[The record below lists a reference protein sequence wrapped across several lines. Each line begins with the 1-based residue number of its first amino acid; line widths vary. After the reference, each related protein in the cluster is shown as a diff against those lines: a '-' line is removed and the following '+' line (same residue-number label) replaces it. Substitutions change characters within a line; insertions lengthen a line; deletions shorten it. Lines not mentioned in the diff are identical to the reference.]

1 MMRPTVVVVVGSLVL
16 GFHIPTLVH
25 SFAVVVSNR
34 PTTKSSSYTY
44 PSSFDT
50 CLQQQQ
56 PKQCK
61 VRHFPLFSTEA
72 SVSIDETSASITE
85 SNLDEKLNDCLQILN
100 RAAETKAE
108 DTDVVYQAL
117 VDLEQVSR
125 LVGKLE
131 RQGSGSG
138 SPSTGNRVARTALSS
153 NTMVTQLNG
162 SWRLVFTTGT
172 AQTQKKLSG
181 RINYFPLK
189 AIQSFDTDSKAI
201 ANGIYLGD
209 FCVLKFS
216 GSFDFDT
223 TKRRLEFD
231 FDAVRL
237 LDAFTIDLAGGQ
249 AARLGAASGLGSESN
264 VVNTEQRKKL
274 PFFNWISADATLAT
288 ARGGGGGLALWKRV
302 VDES

>member
-1 MMRPTVVVVVGSLVL
+1 MIRPTVIVGFVAL
-16 GFHIPTLVH
+16 GFRLPTLIH
-25 SFAVVVSNR
+25 SFAVVSDHR
-34 PTTKSSSYTY
+34 TTKSSSYTY
-44 PSSFDT
+44 PS
-50 CLQQQQ
+50 CQQ
-56 PKQCK
+56 PQPQRYK
-61 VRHFPLFSTEA
+61 VRPCPLFSTEA
-72 SVSIDETSASITE
+72 SVTVDEISASITE

-100 RAAETKAE
+100 RAADTKAE
-108 DTDVVYQAL
+108 DTDAVYQAL

-131 RQGSGSG
+131 RQGSGGSSG
-138 SPSTGNRVARTALSS
+138 SNVARTTLSS
-153 NTMVTQLNG
+153 NTLVSQLNG

-201 ANGIYLGD
+201 ANGIYLGN
-209 FCVLKFS
+209 FCALKFS

-264 VVNTEQRKKL
+264 VVNTEQRKKM

-302 VDES
+302 VVDES

>member
-1 MMRPTVVVVVGSLVL
+1 MVRPMVLVGSMVVL
-16 GFHIPTLVH
+16 GFLSPNLMH
-25 SFAVVVSNR
+25 SFSVVSNR
-34 PTTKSSSYTY
+34 PTTKSTASRSSYNY
-44 PSSFDT
+44 PSSF
-50 CLQQQQ
+50 CQHQQ
-56 PKQCK
+56 PQLCK
-61 VRHFPLFSTEA
+61 VRHCPLFSTEA
-72 SVSIDETSASITE
+72 SVSVDETSASITE
-85 SNLDEKLNDCLQILN
+85 SKLDEKLNDCLQTLN

-108 DTDVVYQAL
+108 DTSAVYQAL

-131 RQGSGSG
+131 RQGSGSSSG
-138 SPSTGNRVARTALSS
+138 STVARTALSS
-153 NTMVTQLNG
+153 NTMMSQLNG

-189 AIQSFDTDSKAI
+189 AIQSFDTSSKAI

-302 VDES
+302 VDEPK